1 MVENVEGRFLLWQI
15 RPYQPQDWPA
25 VWGLLQ
31 PVFRAG
37 ETYAYAPEISEGEA
51 QEVWVEIPQVTLVA
65 LSPRQ
70 EVVGTY
76 YLKPNQ
82 PGLGSH
88 VANCGYVVAAAARG
102 RGVGSAMAEHSQQLA
117 RDLGFRAN
125 QFNLVVATNQA
136 AVRLWQRLGFQVV
149 GRLPGAFRHHHHG
162 FVDAL
167 VFYKSL

>member
-1 MVENVEGRFLLWQI
+1 MVTKMEDRLLLWQI

-25 VWGLLQ
+25 VWGILE

-37 ETYAYAPEISEGEA
+37 ETYAYAPEISEAEA
-51 QEVWVEIPQVTLVA
+51 KQVWIGVSQTTLVA
-65 LSPRQ
+65 LTPEQR
-70 EVVGTY
+70 VVGTY

-88 VANCGYVVAAAARG
+88 VANCGYVVSAAARG
-102 RGVGSAMAEHSQQLA
+102 QGVATTMAEHSQQLA
-117 RDLGFRAN
+117 RDLGFRAI
-125 QFNLVVATNQA
+125 QFNMVVSTNEG

-149 GRLPGAFRHHHHG
+149 GRLPGAFRHSRYG

-167 VFYKSL
+167 VFYKLL